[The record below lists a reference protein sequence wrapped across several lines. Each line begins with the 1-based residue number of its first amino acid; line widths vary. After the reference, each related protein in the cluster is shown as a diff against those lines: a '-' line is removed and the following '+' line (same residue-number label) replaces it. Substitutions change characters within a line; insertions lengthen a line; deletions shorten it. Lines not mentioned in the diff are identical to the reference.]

1 MHGSDIHD
9 RRGRALRRALVL
21 ALLASSVI
29 LSPCARAAGETP
41 QVEWT
46 NVERVVAFADVHGA
60 YSELTAL
67 LQSQGVVDA
76 DLHWSAGKTHLVSLG
91 DLLDRGDDSRKVM
104 DLLMRLQ
111 PEAIAAGGHV
121 HVVIGNHE
129 AMNVLGD
136 LRYVSRGEYAAYMG
150 DEDAA
155 TRDARRK
162 EFLARQSGRTEAD
175 FDRLF
180 PPGYFGQRKL
190 LGPDGKYGKWIL
202 AQPALIVVNDTVYM
216 HGGPSLTLGNRSVA
230 RLDRDYSAAV
240 DAYLST
246 EAALREAG
254 LIEFEDLYGQ
264 RAALAQ
270 ARLDSVPAD
279 DRKTSLAPLVARFA
293 QADDD
298 PLIGANGPNW
308 YRGAAL
314 CNECAEADVLRPFL
328 RQVGVK
334 RVVVG
339 HTVARNGTVASRF
352 DGALVKLDAGM
363 NQAFFHGRPAA
374 LISDAS
380 GSRVAY
386 ANPTVAPADL
396 PAEPL
401 YVSSAELDEDAV
413 TSILRDG
420 DIQPTEACAPGVL
433 RVRVTRAGRSVD
445 AIFEATR
452 KDASDRELAAYKL
465 DRLLRLGLVPAT
477 VARTYDGSNGVL
489 QGRPA
494 TWASEQ
500 DRQNQAAGTR
510 AGLACQAISTAPREA
525 PVRRPLATEAVPP
538 RLPTGGYCDVNAQ
551 YQLAYAFDALIGNQ
565 ARTLDRYLYDLD
577 PSMQARGLSLVLSGH
592 GSAFGTATQL
602 PPQFEAALAK
612 TGPEMQ
618 SRLGRLDAGNV
629 KAAIGE
635 WVGDREIKAL
645 LARRDRI
652 LELARQ
658 PAAR

>member
-339 HTVARNGTVASRF
+339 LTVARNGTVAWRF
-352 DGALVKLDAGM
+352 DGALV
-363 NQAFFHGRPAA
+363 
-374 LISDAS
+374 
-380 GSRVAY
+380 
-386 ANPTVAPADL
+386 
-396 PAEPL
+396 
-401 YVSSAELDEDAV
+401 
-413 TSILRDG
+413 
-420 DIQPTEACAPGVL
+420 
-433 RVRVTRAGRSVD
+433 
-445 AIFEATR
+445 
-452 KDASDRELAAYKL
+452 
-465 DRLLRLGLVPAT
+465 
-477 VARTYDGSNGVL
+477 
-489 QGRPA
+489 
-494 TWASEQ
+494 
-500 DRQNQAAGTR
+500 
-510 AGLACQAISTAPREA
+510 
-525 PVRRPLATEAVPP
+525 
-538 RLPTGGYCDVNAQ
+538 
-551 YQLAYAFDALIGNQ
+551 
-565 ARTLDRYLYDLD
+565 
-577 PSMQARGLSLVLSGH
+577 
-592 GSAFGTATQL
+592 
-602 PPQFEAALAK
+602 
-612 TGPEMQ
+612 
-618 SRLGRLDAGNV
+618 
-629 KAAIGE
+629 
-635 WVGDREIKAL
+635 
-645 LARRDRI
+645 
-652 LELARQ
+652 
-658 PAAR
+658 